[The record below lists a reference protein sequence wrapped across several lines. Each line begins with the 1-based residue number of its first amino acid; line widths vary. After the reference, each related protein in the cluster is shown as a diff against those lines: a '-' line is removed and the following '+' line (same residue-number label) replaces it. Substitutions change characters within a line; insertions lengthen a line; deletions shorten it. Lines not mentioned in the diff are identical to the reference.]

1 MPTVAT
7 QTLQLYVIYMTKN
20 DNSVLQVSLGG
31 AGVSTRGRTHLQARC
46 RNLPLQHER
55 HEQEELGFN
64 TAETHPSQQKFSLLT
79 IIVS

>member
-31 AGVSTRGRTHLQARC
+31 AGVSRTHLQARC

-55 HEQEELGFN
+55 HGQEELGFN

>member
-1 MPTVAT
+1 MG
-7 QTLQLYVIYMTKN
+7 LRN

-31 AGVSTRGRTHLQARC
+31 GGLSTRGTHLQARC

-55 HEQEELGFN
+55 HGQEELGFN
-64 TAETHPSQQKFSLLT
+64 TAKTHPSQDKFSLLT